1 MRRAATPSARH
12 CRVVTVVSQLMQ
24 ASVIGG
30 KAWDVFNVGLYR
42 YGVVNK
48 ASCVL
53 FGTKVQVWCSLRVV
67 LY

>member
-1 MRRAATPSARH
+1 MLSRALSYGAPGVDASEAAR
-12 CRVVTVVSQLMQ
+12 
-24 ASVIGG
+24 AGIGG